1 MKQEINIK
9 VNFITFYKFY
19 VTVDLVMDLGGRTE
33 IFRALVGS
41 HNYNLNDKTSDKDYK
56 VFVAPTFDDLY
67 HNKQFSKSYIG
78 ETVDLDVHDI
88 RKVSSL
94 WWKANVNFLEVL
106 YSNEIIINPV
116 LPITITSPLNEIFK
130 YKKDIVKM
138 NLPYLY
144 NACIGM
150 HLTKKKQI
158 DKGTQS
164 TQQLVDKYGYDTK
177 QSLHALRILEFLKRF
192 AKSDFED
199 FKYAI
204 KYNNYD
210 LHRNRLLGIKNG
222 RFAKEEFLEL
232 VDEELKD
239 VEDNYKHLYYKQE
252 VDYEMLDLLND
263 IVKEI
268 VKASLIRSDFR

>member
-1 MKQEINIK
+1 
-9 VNFITFYKFY
+9 
-19 VTVDLVMDLGGRTE
+19 MDLGGRTE

-158 DKGTQS
+158 NKGTQS

-177 QSLHALRILEFLKRF
+177 QALHAIRILEFLMRF
-192 AKSDFED
+192 ANNGFKD
-199 FKYAI
+199 FKGAI
-204 KYNNYD
+204 RYEDYD
-210 LHRNRLLGIKNG
+210 LYKTRLIGIKNG
-222 RFAKEEFLEL
+222 KFSKEEFLEL

>member
-1 MKQEINIK
+1 
-9 VNFITFYKFY
+9 
-19 VTVDLVMDLGGRTE
+19 MDLGGRTE

-106 YSNEIIINPV
+106 YSDEIIINPK
-116 LPITITSPLNEIFK
+116 LSRYTKDRIQDIFSIK
-130 YKKDIVKM
+130 EDIVKM

-158 DKGTQS
+158 NKGTQS

-177 QSLHALRILEFLKRF
+177 QALHAIRILEFLMRF
-192 AKSDFED
+192 ANND
-199 FKYAI
+199 FKDFKGAI
-204 KYNNYD
+204 RYEDYD
-210 LHRNRLLGIKNG
+210 LYKTRLISIKNG
-222 RFAKEEFLEL
+222 KFSKELFEQLAYSTFCE
-232 VDEELKD
+232 
-239 VEDNYKHLYYKQE
+239 VEDKYKDIYYNQDVNQHTKNY
-252 VDYEMLDLLND
+252 LDKIIKA
-263 IVKEI
+263 IVTEEC
-268 VKASLIRSDFR
+268 FEC

>member
-1 MKQEINIK
+1 
-9 VNFITFYKFY
+9 
-19 VTVDLVMDLGGRTE
+19 MDLGGRTE

-67 HNKQFSKSYIG
+67 YNKQFSKSYIG
-78 ETVDLDVHDI
+78 ETEDLDIHDI
-88 RKVSSL
+88 RKCSNL

-106 YSNEIIINPV
+106 YSNEIIINPK
-116 LPITITSPLNEIFK
+116 LSRYTKGKIQDIFSIK
-130 YKKDIVKM
+130 EDIVKM

-177 QSLHALRILEFLKRF
+177 QALHAIRILEFLMRF
-192 AKSDFED
+192 ADNGFKD
-199 FKYAI
+199 FKSAI
-204 KYNNYD
+204 RYEDYD
-210 LHRNRLLGIKNG
+210 LYKTRLISIKNG
-222 RFAKEEFLEL
+222 KFSKELFEQL
-232 VDEELKD
+232 VDGMFCEVEGKYKYIYYNQNVNQHTKNYLDKIIKAIVTEEC
-239 VEDNYKHLYYKQE
+239 
-252 VDYEMLDLLND
+252 
-263 IVKEI
+263 
-268 VKASLIRSDFR
+268 FR